1 MAQTT
6 KVYGLS
12 ELRRETFPLA
22 AWIWGHRL
30 RGGQHWIEYMLEF
43 LNVLAGFD
51 YQLGQGL
58 DKNGKYEY
66 RRFTRLGLRRF
77 VFYDEREKSRHP
89 LDDEAREKMV
99 EELQKEIQNK
109 STSSLGQIVQKFIP
123 SFMLQKETQ
132 NKSVSSVKEALN
144 LIRNVLRSFSAIEE
158 ERSWFAK
165 SLFPAHESL
174 LFWEGLRPRASKYV
188 AGQFDE
194 GISFNARNFFARGGE
209 VYYLILSAGTERDL
223 NRRLSITS
231 RLENLLK
238 NQNSGIGRLAEI
250 VNNAW
255 SVSPDDNSREK
266 GSLGWIPDPDCH
278 LYQYIAE
285 DVATLLKNDLDVLE
299 CFDLLAHLI
308 CFHLVEYIYHRAHL
322 NSTSQIHQDEG
333 CIEKCRPTIL
343 IDALEESASIIRDTS
358 ATLFRQQEYNQERK
372 IREHVPQ
379 QLNEWAANVPTTQ
392 SLASHLRNEAEDHFS
407 TVKITTSDK
416 VNYSRLEKLTKDF
429 DTGMITQRDFI
440 QEYAAVL
447 ISKMF
452 EDFRRNFLSVH
463 RKLAKAIGLVAPRS
477 GPGAR
482 FILDDTLLKTLV
494 LSNVEPGKEMV
505 FDEFL
510 ERIYHR
516 YGIIIGG
523 NEAKNSGHPA
533 LQRINSEFLDRNRLT
548 FLEKMDKAGLVN
560 QYSDATAMV
569 VNSLTAS
576 QPTGA

>member
-43 LNVLAGFD
+43 LNVLVGFD

-89 LDDEAREKMV
+89 LDDEARAKMI

-109 STSSLGQIVQKFIP
+109 STSSV
-123 SFMLQKETQ
+123 KET
-132 NKSVSSVKEALN
+132 LN

-165 SLFPAHESL
+165 SLFPAHENL

-188 AGQFDE
+188 PGQFDE
-194 GISFNARNFFARGGE
+194 DISFNARNFFARGGE
-209 VYYLILSAGTERDL
+209 VYYLILSAGTEKEL
-223 NRRLSITS
+223 SRRLSITS

-255 SVSPDDNSREK
+255 SVSADNSNEEK
-266 GSLGWIPDPDCH
+266 GSLGWIPDPDCQ

-285 DVATLLKNDLDVLE
+285 DVAILLSNNLDVLE

-308 CFHLVEYIYHRAHL
+308 CFHLVEYIYHRAHF
-322 NSTSQIHQDEG
+322 NSTSPIHQNEE

-358 ATLFRQQEYNQERK
+358 ATLFRQQEYNQEQK
-372 IREHVPQ
+372 IREYVPQ
-379 QLNEWAANVPTTQ
+379 QLNDWAANILPTQ
-392 SLASHLRNEAEDHFS
+392 NLASYLKNEAEDHFS
-407 TVKITTSDK
+407 TVKITTTDK
-416 VNYSRLEKLTKDF
+416 VNYPKLEKLTNDF
-429 DTGMITQRDFI
+429 DVGMITQSDFI
-440 QEYAAVL
+440 REYAALL

-452 EDFRRNFLSVH
+452 EDFRKNFLSVH
-463 RKLAKAIGLVAPRS
+463 RKLAKTIGLVAPRS

-482 FILDDTLLKTLV
+482 FILDDTLLKALV
-494 LSNVEPGKEMV
+494 LSNIEPGNEMV

-516 YGIIIGG
+516 YGIIIGS
-523 NEAKNSGHPA
+523 NEAKISGHPA
-533 LQRINSEFLDRNRLT
+533 LQRINSEFLDRNRFT
-548 FLEKMDKAGLVN
+548 FLEKMHKAGLVN

-569 VNSLTAS
+569 INNLTAS
-576 QPTGA
+576 QPMGASN